1 MKIGIKD
8 LFKKEELTEISCGY
22 KTVCPHCGLQG
33 GRTEG
38 FILFPETNTAYCHSS
53 GKWFTLLQTV
63 ALKLKIIQC
72 IEGNDSGESPDITE
86 EFKEEIYEQIKQE
99 YGESFLKEFKI
110 IDQNMFDFLIAVI
123 NGNKIKYIVNINKVA
138 NHIIETLNIK
148 TVSGMKYDI
157 VYVYQ
162 EGVWNILGE
171 GLIKKDIEKLLDT
184 YCNNNN
190 ISEISKK
197 IQRKTMINKEEFDK
211 VPEYKRCVMNG
222 VIDFE
227 NVDDI
232 KFLPHSKEY
241 NFKTKLPIYYDNKA
255 NCPKINKFIEDTF
268 YPDDIQQ
275 MKEWFG
281 HHLPKLYLFK
291 KAVLIHGPK
300 HTGKTVFI
308 NLLKNFIGRTNTIG
322 LSLQEI
328 SNGNSFDLHFLKDKI
343 GNIHDDLSS
352 KDLNDGGGFKMAVG
366 DGDISG
372 EQKFGDRHIFRNSA
386 KMTFTCNTIPPVK
399 DIDDDAYY
407 DRWLLWK
414 LDNVVDRKNKN
425 TKLISELTTK
435 EELSGL
441 LNHAIKGYVNLIK
454 RNYFY
459 KEKECDEIKK
469 LMIKSG
475 NSYSKFAT
483 DMLREEIGSKIT
495 KEEMYNQYCHYC
507 VSQIPKI
514 SPQTKDNLGKQLS
527 RFAPYLISSSN
538 GKERYWLNVKIN
550 LCVNMTAMTPFQK
563 IYIKTKR
570 DINSVEILDIK
581 IPKVSLMSVDKTQ
594 KKKVKKVSKKS
605 VTKKKK
611 TDREIQ
617 FDDPNC
623 PDTKDMKVKCSK
635 EQTLEWIKNN
645 PNKNS
650 KEMYKELGDGCFKF
664 RNELKIE
671 EKIK

>member
-1 MKIGIKD
+1 MNIID
-8 LFKKEELTEISCGY
+8 IFKEGELTETSSGAY
-22 KTVCPHCGLQG
+22 KTICPHCGLQG
-33 GRTEG
+33 ERTEG

-53 GKWFTLLQTV
+53 GKWFNLFQTV
-63 ALKLKIIQC
+63 CLKLKIIQC
-72 IEGNDSGESPDITE
+72 IEGNDKGESPDISE
-86 EFKEEIYEQIKQE
+86 EEKKIAYEQIELEK
-99 YGESFLKEFKI
+99 GKTFLKELKNSEENI
-110 IDQNMFDFLIAVI
+110 YDFLIAIV

-138 NHIIETLNIK
+138 NYIIETLNIK
-148 TVSGMKYDI
+148 TISGIKSDTI
-157 VYVYQ
+157 YVYQ
-162 EGVWNILGE
+162 DGIWTIRGE

-190 ISEISKK
+190 ISEILKK
-197 IQRKTMINKEEFDK
+197 IQRKTMTNKEEFDK
-211 VPEYKRCVMNG
+211 VPEYKRCVENG
-222 VIDFE
+222 VLDF
-227 NVDDI
+227 NDVDNI
-232 KFLPHSKEY
+232 KFLPHSKNY
-241 NFKTKLPIYYDNKA
+241 NFKTKFPINYNPETT
-255 NCPKINKFIEDTF
+255 CPKIKKFINDTF
-268 YPDDIQQ
+268 YPEDIQQ
-275 MKEWFG
+275 VKEWFG
-281 HHLPKLYLFK
+281 HHLPKIYLFK
-291 KAVLIHGPK
+291 KAVLIQGPK

-308 NLLKNFIGRTNTIG
+308 NLLKSFIGRTNTIG

-328 SNGNSFDLHFLKDKI
+328 SNGKSFDLHFLKDKI
-343 GNIHDDLSS
+343 ANIHDDLSS

-407 DRWLLWK
+407 DRWLLWN
-414 LDNVVDRKNKN
+414 LDNIITKENKN
-425 TKLISELTTK
+425 TKLISELTTNK
-435 EELSGL
+435 ELSGL
-441 LNHAIKGYVNLIK
+441 LNYAIRGYVSLVK

-459 KEKECDEIKK
+459 KEKECDQIKE

-483 DMLREEIGSKIT
+483 EMLIEEIGFKIT
-495 KEEMYNQYCHYC
+495 KEEMHNQYCHYC
-507 VSQIPKI
+507 TSQVPKI
-514 SPQTKDNLGKQLS
+514 SPQSKDNLGKQLQ

-550 LCVNMTAMTPFQK
+550 PCVNMTAMTPFK
-563 IYIKTKR
+563 NLIEKKKSI
-570 DINSVEILDIK
+570 INSSNILHIK
-581 IPKVSLMSVDKTQ
+581 LPKVSLMSVDKTQ
-594 KKKVKKVSKKS
+594 LKHKKKVSKKS

-650 KEMYKELGDGCFKF
+650 KKMYEELGDGCFKF
-664 RNELKIE
+664 RNELKKKG
-671 EKIK
+671 KIK